1 MKRIKKYRRILAAIG
16 MLLLLAACGET
27 NQAASSLPDST
38 SWIITR
44 ESPAPSE
51 SPSSTAQPV
60 VVTEMPTETP
70 APTEMLQ
77 QDTGAETTI
86 QPEQPQQPQQPQ
98 QPEQTPVVSQS
109 TEIEEPPL
117 VEKTDIDRSWLE
129 GKIYGIEDTAGV
141 SDEVKQ
147 KFVEFIL
154 TSDWFWDTCV
164 DVPYQTE
171 WFFENGAYGITLLVK
186 VWNTDMQIDGDN
198 WCDFEVSTLF
208 LSGDKVMDGLR
219 SSPVEIGTDLSTL

>member
-1 MKRIKKYRRILAAIG
+1 MRRIKKYNQILALAC

-27 NQAASSLPDST
+27 NQAASGLPDST

-86 QPEQPQQPQQPQ
+86 QPEQPQQP
-98 QPEQTPVVSQS
+98 EQTPVVSQS
-109 TEIEEPPL
+109 TEIEEPPM
-117 VEKTDIDRSWLE
+117 VETTDIDRSWLE
-129 GKIYGIEDTAGV
+129 EKIYGIEDKVGV
-141 SDEVKQ
+141 SDDIKQ

-171 WFFENGAYGITLLVK
+171 WFFENGAYGITLMVK
-186 VWNTDMQIDGDN
+186 VWNTDVQIDGDN

>member
-1 MKRIKKYRRILAAIG
+1 MKQVKIYSRILAAAA
-16 MLLLLAACGET
+16 MLLLLAACGEES
-27 NQAASSLPDST
+27 QSASSLPDLG
-38 SWIITR
+38 SWVITR
-44 ESPAPSE
+44 ESTAPSE
-51 SPSSTAQPV
+51 APDSTARPV
-60 VVTEMPTETP
+60 VVTETPTETP
-70 APTEMLQ
+70 APTEVLQ
-77 QDTGAETTI
+77 QDTGAETAVP
-86 QPEQPQQPQQPQ
+86 PEQSQ
-98 QPEQTPVVSQS
+98 QPEQTPTVSAS
-109 TEIEEPPL
+109 TETETLPTVEP
-117 VEKTDIDRSWLE
+117 TDIDRSWLE

>member
-1 MKRIKKYRRILAAIG
+1 MKQVKIYIRILAAAA
-16 MLLLLAACGET
+16 MLLLLAACGEES
-27 NQAASSLPDST
+27 QSASSLPDLG
-38 SWIITR
+38 SWVITR
-44 ESPAPSE
+44 ESTAPSE
-51 SPSSTAQPV
+51 APDSTARPV
-60 VVTEMPTETP
+60 VVTEIPAETP
-70 APTEMLQ
+70 APTEVLQ
-77 QDTGAETTI
+77 QNTGAETVI
-86 QPEQPQQPQQPQ
+86 QPEQSQ
-98 QPEQTPVVSQS
+98 QPEQTPAVSQFA
-109 TEIEEPPL
+109 EIEEPPL

>member
-1 MKRIKKYRRILAAIG
+1 
-16 MLLLLAACGET
+16 MLLLLAACGEES
-27 NQAASSLPDST
+27 QSASSLPDLG
-38 SWIITR
+38 SWVITR
-44 ESPAPSE
+44 ESTAPSE
-51 SPSSTAQPV
+51 APDSTARPV
-60 VVTEMPTETP
+60 VVTETPTETP
-70 APTEMLQ
+70 APTEVLQ
-77 QDTGAETTI
+77 QDTGAETAVP
-86 QPEQPQQPQQPQ
+86 PEQSQ
-98 QPEQTPVVSQS
+98 QPEQTPAVSQFA
-109 TEIEEPPL
+109 EIEEPPL

-186 VWNTDMQIDGDN
+186 VWNTDMQVDGDN

>member
-1 MKRIKKYRRILAAIG
+1 MKQVKKYRRILAAAA
-16 MLLLLAACGET
+16 MLLLLAACGEES
-27 NQAASSLPDST
+27 QSASSLPDLG
-38 SWIITR
+38 SWVITR

-51 SPSSTAQPV
+51 APASTARPV
-60 VVTEMPTETP
+60 VVTETPAETP
-70 APTEMLQ
+70 APTEVLQ
-77 QDTGAETTI
+77 QDTGAETVI
-86 QPEQPQQPQQPQ
+86 QPGQSQA
-98 QPEQTPVVSQS
+98 PEQAPAVSTS
-109 TEIEEPPL
+109 TETETLPTVEP
-117 VEKTDIDRSWLE
+117 TDIDRSWLE

-141 SDEVKQ
+141 SDEIKQ

-186 VWNTDMQIDGDN
+186 VWNTDMQINGDN

>member
-1 MKRIKKYRRILAAIG
+1 
-16 MLLLLAACGET
+16 MLLLLAACGE
-27 NQAASSLPDST
+27 QKEAASSLPDLG
-38 SWIITR
+38 SWVITR

-51 SPSSTAQPV
+51 EPNSTVRPV
-60 VVTEMPTETP
+60 VVTESPTQTP

-77 QDTGAETTI
+77 QDAGAEATI
-86 QPEQPQQPQQPQ
+86 SPAQSQL
-98 QPEQTPVVSQS
+98 PEQTPDISQS
-109 TEIEEPPL
+109 IEIEEPPM
-117 VEKTDIDRSWLE
+117 VEATDIDRSWLE
-129 GKIYGIEDTAGV
+129 GKIYGIEDKVGI
-141 SDEVKQ
+141 SDDIKQ

-171 WFFENGAYGITLLVK
+171 WFFENGAYGITLMVK
-186 VWNTDMQIDGDN
+186 VWNTDMQLEGDN
-198 WCDFEVSTLF
+198 WCDFEVSTLY